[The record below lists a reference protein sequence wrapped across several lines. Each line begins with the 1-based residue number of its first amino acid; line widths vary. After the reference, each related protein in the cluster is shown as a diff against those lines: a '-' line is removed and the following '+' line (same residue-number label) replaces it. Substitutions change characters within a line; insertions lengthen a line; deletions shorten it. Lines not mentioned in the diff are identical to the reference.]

1 MSYDYRIYG
10 GMMFIGLYMALEA
23 QNQLDTRIAVIAE

>member
-1 MSYDYRIYG
+1 MIVSYGYRMYG

-23 QNQLDTRIAVIAE
+23 QNQEDT